1 MMVSFASFRLRGVGM
16 SMNYPIVAAQW
27 WGPLAEKV
35 LEEEGLPYD
44 SWTEQKLTD
53 FFQVETKGRIAKT
66 AG

>member
-1 MMVSFASFRLRGVGM
+1 M